1 MTGLRTG
8 VVGAGYVGLTTAVC
22 LAERDHDT
30 ICVDVDSAKVDRLRR
45 GEALLDEPGLPLL
58 LRNGLRDETLR
69 FATDYATLADRDV
82 VFVCVPTTSREDGSA
97 DLTAVAAAVGELA
110 AVLAPG
116 SGLALKST
124 VPVGTTRQVADL
136 LHGSGIRVVS
146 NPEFL
151 REGHAIYDFRHPD
164 RIIIGVWDDTAADVV
179 DRIYGYTATAAGR
192 RCG

>member
-30 ICVDVDSAKVDRLRR
+30 ICVDVDPAKVDRLRR
-45 GEALLDEPGLPLL
+45 GEALLDDPGLPLL

-82 VFVCVPTTSREDGSA
+82 VFVCVPTPSREDGSA

-116 SGLALKST
+116 SVLALKST

-136 LHGSGIRVVS
+136 LHGTGIRWCPTPSSFARATRSTTSVTPTGS
-146 NPEFL
+146 SSPRGMTL
-151 REGHAIYDFRHPD
+151 PPTS
-164 RIIIGVWDDTAADVV
+164 WTA
-179 DRIYGYTATAAGR
+179 YTATAAGR